1 MLAQIREKNSS
12 SAMAGHIQPI
22 DSALLQSNKEDQ
34 GVLEGMESTYLQNH
48 QSQPLSILGA
58 DNQLAL

>member
-1 MLAQIREKNSS
+1 
-12 SAMAGHIQPI
+12 MAGHIQPI
-22 DSALLQSNKEDQ
+22 DSAHIQSHKEEQ
-34 GVLEGMESTYLQNH
+34 GVLDVGMESTYLQNH